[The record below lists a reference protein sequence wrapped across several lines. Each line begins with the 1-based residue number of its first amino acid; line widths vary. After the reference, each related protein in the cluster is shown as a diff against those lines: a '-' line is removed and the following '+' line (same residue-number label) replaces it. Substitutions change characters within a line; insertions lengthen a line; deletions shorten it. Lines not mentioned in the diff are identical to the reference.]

1 MAPEPGLVARLLN
14 RLFGRTAK
22 MPSNARLIVGL
33 GNPGP
38 EYADTRHNVGFVVVD
53 RVAEKTRLDF
63 ETAKFNAVFGR
74 GSWRGRPLA
83 IAKPTSFMNRS
94 GRPVASLMR
103 HLGITPGEVLV
114 VYDDIHLPAGDVRLR
129 AKGGSGG
136 HNGLEDII
144 RYLGTSAFPRLR
156 IGIGNEFG
164 RGGQSDYVLSP
175 FDPEQKALVEEAVTT
190 AEEAALC
197 FVTDGITTAMN
208 RYNRRTSTD

>member
-1 MAPEPGLVARLLN
+1 
-14 RLFGRTAK
+14 

-38 EYADTRHNVGFVVVD
+38 EYAHTRHNIGFVVAD
-53 RVAEKTRLDF
+53 RVGERAGLEF

-74 GSWRGRPLA
+74 GSWRGRPFV
-83 IAKPTSFMNRS
+83 IAKPTAFMNRS
-94 GRPVASLMR
+94 GRPVASLLR
-103 HLGITPGEVLV
+103 HLGITPQEVLI
-114 VYDDIHLPAGDVRLR
+114 VYDDIHLPAGEVRLR

-136 HNGLEDII
+136 HNGIEDVI
-144 RYLGTSAFPRLR
+144 RYFGTSAFPRLR

-164 RGGQSDYVLSP
+164 RGGQSDYVLSE
-175 FDPEQKALVEEAVTT
+175 FDSEQKPLMVEAVDV

-208 RYNRRTSTD
+208 RYNRKNSTD

>member
-1 MAPEPGLVARLLN
+1 MASEPRLVARLVH
-14 RLFGRTAK
+14 RLFGRTDK

-38 EYADTRHNVGFVVVD
+38 EYADTRHNIGFVVAD
-53 RVAEKTRLDF
+53 RVAKRAGLDF
-63 ETAKFNAVFGR
+63 GTAKFNAVFGR

-94 GRPVASLMR
+94 GRPVASVMR
-103 HLGITPGEVLV
+103 HLGIAPEEVLV
-114 VYDDIHLPAGDVRLR
+114 VYDDIHLPAGDMRLR

-136 HNGLEDII
+136 HNGLDDII

-164 RGGQSDYVLSP
+164 RGGQSDYVLSE
-175 FDPEQKALVEEAVTT
+175 FDCEQKPLVDEAVNV

-208 RYNRRTSTD
+208 RYNRKTSTD